1 MPSVRPQLE
10 LVADCPACRVEGAL
24 VELYDPSVPAC
35 ALGVAAESRC
45 RVCEA
50 QWEGAVRE
58 GPAAQGISSRASGRC
73 PGCASAL
80 GDDEV
85 EAHACGRCG
94 TRASMRAVRAGH
106 DLRDRATLR
115 ARLSALATEEREAD
129 LSRFLDAHFMG
140 RSLDEL
146 QGMIGRGE
154 PVETTFDAMFSLFQ
168 RGAGRAVNASA
179 QRARGARPPSAHA
192 PRASAPP
199 PAARHDPRAMLLAL
213 VSVLVADG
221 HHDPR
226 ETAFVDGFLRRE
238 GMAPLAP
245 EEWVVHRPVEVAG
258 RIPPSRRAEVVEMM
272 TQLACV
278 DGHADPSELRV
289 VESYAAAWGIPRE
302 DLDDWVARYRHQYAS
317 DVQRFV
323 QRLKSF
329 FVRPQE
335 DP

>member
-1 MPSVRPQLE
+1 MRSQLE

-24 VELYDPSVPAC
+24 VEVYDPAVPAC

-45 RVCEA
+45 RLCEA
-50 QWEGAVRE
+50 LWEASVRE
-58 GPAAQGISSRASGRC
+58 GPGAQGISSRASGRC

-80 GDDEV
+80 QDDEV

-94 TRASMRAVRAGH
+94 TRAAMTPVRAGH
-106 DLRDRATLR
+106 DLRDLATLH
-115 ARLSALATEEREAD
+115 ARLAALATEDREPD
-129 LSRFLDAHFMG
+129 LARYLDANFMG

-146 QGMIGRGE
+146 HAMIARGDA
-154 PVETTFDAMFSLFQ
+154 VETTFDAMFSLFQ

-179 QRARGARPPSAHA
+179 QRAARPPSAHA
-192 PRASAPP
+192 PRPSPP
-199 PAARHDPRAMLLAL
+199 SPATAHDPRAMLLAL

-221 HHDPR
+221 HTDPR

-238 GMAPLAP
+238 GMAPLA
-245 EEWVVHRPVEVAG
+245 EGEWVVHRPVEVAG
-258 RIPPSRRAEVVEMM
+258 RIPPARRAEVVEMM

-302 DLDDWVARYRHQYAS
+302 DLDDWVERYRHQYAS

-329 FVRPQE
+329 FVRPHEAPQE
-335 DP
+335 TPT